1 MDLDIVNEARERAKQ
16 DLENMVKSPIFQN
29 SLRQIEQAYSL
40 AHQEL
45 LKMSELYQ
53 LKEGLFTSLK
63 DAQKVLDDINK
74 RKAEKLIPTWRALPR
89 PSDKYANY
97 GQATMEL
104 GQIKEFMEEVD
115 GKAHLDMPQ
124 INTGESESLKEA
136 IKDAQLILK
145 ENGAPNAVDRY
156 HTVVHFF
163 LQNQCKKANI
173 PYTKDDSINV
183 LLKNLRD
190 QHPGLI
196 MLQKQEPHATE
207 ILKSMGNT
215 LSNLSESRNNKSL
228 AHPNELLLPDD
239 EANFIIESVNSIL
252 RYLSSK
258 LD

>member
-1 MDLDIVNEARERAKQ
+1 MDLDIVNEARDRAKK
-16 DLENMVKSPIFQN
+16 DLEDMVKSPIFQN

-40 AHQEL
+40 ANQEL

-53 LKEGLFTSLK
+53 LKEGLFDSLRN
-63 DAQKVLDDINK
+63 AQKILDDINK
-74 RKAEKLIPTWRALPR
+74 RKAEKLIPTWRSTPR

-124 INTGESESLKEA
+124 INTNESESLKEA

-163 LQNQCKKANI
+163 LQNQCKKANVS
-173 PYTKDDSINV
+173 YTKDDSINV

-190 QHPGLI
+190 QHPKLI

-207 ILKSMGNT
+207 ILKCMGNT

-228 AHPNELLLPDD
+228 AHPNELLLADD
-239 EANFIIESVNSIL
+239 EANFVIESVNSIL